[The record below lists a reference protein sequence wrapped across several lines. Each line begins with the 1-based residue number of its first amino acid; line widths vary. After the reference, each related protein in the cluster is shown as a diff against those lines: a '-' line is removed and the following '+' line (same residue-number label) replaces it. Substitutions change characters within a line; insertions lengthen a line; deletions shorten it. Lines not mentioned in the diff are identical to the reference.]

1 MLQRRIGDSFGRRAF
16 LAGGLAG
23 VVVAT
28 AVRRRP
34 EFIVVEERHGQA
46 FYVRAANVRWFS
58 EGDDGC
64 VRMCTS
70 PDGCALDPNVKDKW
84 VACGADARRAVRAL
98 SSEDLLHDR
107 TAAE

>member
-1 MLQRRIGDSFGRRAF
+1 MFKDSFGRRAF

-34 EFIVVEERHGQA
+34 QFIVVEERYGQT
-46 FYVRAANVRWFS
+46 FHVRAANVRWFS
-58 EGDDGC
+58 EGEDGC

-70 PDGCALDPNVKDKW
+70 PEGCALDPRVQDKW
-84 VACGADARRAVRAL
+84 VACGQDAHRVMHAL
-98 SSEDLLHDR
+98 SGEDLLHDR
-107 TAAE
+107 PAE